1 MTDLKM
7 GNNYDGATPQYQRIG
22 TRVDNDGRPAE
33 VLRVTAWDRSQKSG
47 SVEQPRFG
55 PNDRPEL
62 ILGPVERDIA
72 TRREMLARTNGFDP
86 VTGKPNH
93 AIQGERRAIIER
105 ELQQLEGLTLPVA
118 QQRAREAAAWHAAQ
132 PTNAE
137 KLQEKLEHRAAI
149 FARANDIAD
158 QAEAE
163 REAEKILR
171 MRRSANS

>member
-1 MTDLKM
+1 MTDLRI
-7 GNNYDGATPQYQRIG
+7 GGHYDGVTPQYERIG
-22 TRVDNDGRPAE
+22 TRIDNDGRPAE
-33 VLRVTAWDRSQKSG
+33 VLRVTVRDNTVRSS

-55 PNDRPEL
+55 PNDLPEL
-62 ILGPVERDIA
+62 ILGPVERDISQK
-72 TRREMLARTNGFDP
+72 REMLARTNGFDA
-86 VTGKPNH
+86 VTGRPNYS
-93 AIQGERRAIIER
+93 IQGERRSIIER
-105 ELQQLEGLTLPVA
+105 ELQQLEHLTLPVA

-149 FARANDIAD
+149 FARASDIAD